1 MAMSEVVA
9 YVFRADIFCPA
20 CIVSQLPRDVLSPA
34 ASDMRVEDL
43 LDQVAAYVGIDRYD
57 EHTYDSEEFPKVIFS
72 HMVDS
77 SDNCGACHSEF

>member
-20 CIVSQLPRDVLSPA
+20 CILSQVNSSSVVGLL
-34 ASDMRVEDL
+34 EDTEGA
-43 LDQVAAYVGIDRYD
+43 LDTFAKVRGIDRYD

-72 HMVDS
+72 DLVDG
-77 SDNCGACHSEF
+77 SDICGACHSKI

>member
-20 CIVSQLPRDVLSPA
+20 CILSQVNGSP
-34 ASDMRVEDL
+34 VVGLLEDTEEA
-43 LDQVAAYVGIDRYD
+43 LDTFAKVRGIDRYD
-57 EHTYDSEEFPKVIFS
+57 EHTYDSDVFPKVVFS
-72 HMVDS
+72 VMVDG